1 MKKHNQDYSYYHLKL
16 QDHIES
22 SFPERSGDNKF
33 IEQRAKWAAN
43 AYEGAF
49 RAGNIN
55 DECNR
60 IADCILYAGLYFSRF
75 DAVFEVLSY
84 EFSDVFDE
92 LDFRNFALKI
102 LPKCEGCFSH
112 YELTDDFAYTT
123 DYDLLYTELTG
134 FIAIWIEQNGI
145 R

>member
-1 MKKHNQDYSYYHLKL
+1 MNRHTQDFSYYKAKL
-16 QDHIES
+16 QEHIEA
-22 SFPERSGDNKF
+22 SFPERSGDKRF

-49 RAGNIN
+49 RSGNAIHKC
-55 DECNR
+55 DE
-60 IADCILYAGLYFSRF
+60 IADYILFENLHFSRF
-75 DAVFEVLSY
+75 DSIVEVLNY

-92 LDFRNFALKI
+92 LDYRDFALKI
-102 LPKCEGCFSH
+102 LAECDAVFGQ
-112 YELTDDFAYTT
+112 YELTDDFAYKT

-134 FIAIWIEQNGI
+134 FISLWLEKNGI